1 MLRHT
6 LAIVTCSPRHSRRWG
21 IPMWSQAVPSTS
33 GVRALEPDAEAFCER
48 ARPTS
53 SSGALNSFGVEGWV
67 RVGYCVAPEVIERSL
82 PPHGSVLLK
91 TTACRLRLRLSALPP
106 RAALCRTA
114 RRSAAAARRN
124 RACCRWFASK
134 EHLHNIDQI
143 RYPYPYDVL
152 SACIFNHCGERRGGA
167 PQGSSSWGPPTISAA
182 CSFPE
187 QHIRN
192 FQYFVNQTVW
202 PRVWDGVV
210 LLRAAEVD
218 IVSLEGGLFGQ
229 DIACP
234 ASITGR
240 PYKQDKS
247 LFERVTSNLDYL
259 VASVHDT
266 RFTEDVSGTQTACS

>member
-1 MLRHT
+1 MTYEIKSDIHTHTMFSRH
-6 LAIVTCSPRHSRRWG
+6 AY
-21 IPMWSQAVPSTS
+21 STI
-33 GVRALEPDAEAFCER
+33 AE
-48 ARPTS
+48 
-53 SSGALNSFGVEGWV
+53 NV
-67 RVGYCVAPEVIERSL
+67 
-82 PPHGSVLLK
+82 
-91 TTACRLRLRLSALPP
+91 
-106 RAALCRTA
+106 
-114 RRSAAAARRN
+114 AAAR
-124 RACCRWFASK
+124 AAGL
-134 EHLHNIDQI
+134 EL
-143 RYPYPYDVL
+143 L
-152 SACIFNHCGERRGGA
+152 GSADHFSCML
-167 PQGSSSWGPPTISAA
+167 
-182 CSFPE
+182 FPE

-266 RFTEDVSGTQTACS
+266 RFTEDVSGAQTTGMYIRALEQP